1 MITFP
6 TIQER
11 MNNMAEDLH
20 LDIIDDIVEVKKE
33 DAIPLPIQDEEE
45 QPANDFLLSFIV
57 PILNTKENG
66 MQEYLARLFT
76 SIKSNTDL
84 FGQDKLA
91 SKLQIIVVDD
101 YSPVPVTL
109 DGIDLA
115 GLNVTLLRNEERR
128 GIGGSRNAGL
138 KEASGLYVWYF
149 DADDLVSN
157 LGLSLMIK
165 HIQEFVAKKNLPD
178 VLFTKFGSLTSG
190 QNNQVVK
197 TVNEMELPDYS
208 FSPVSSCCKVIKR
221 EICPL
226 HPEKVYMED
235 VLFNFMLLDR
245 IEMWTILRDCEY
257 WTYDLRRPSNFTT
270 TSGWLQNNRLTIQQH
285 LVNQPLKQ
293 LKLKETA
300 ISDLF
305 RLVADLMDFIP
316 NIKHENVKR
325 AAIDRLVH
333 ITDKIKCCNYS
344 H

>member
-1 MITFP
+1 M
-6 TIQER
+6 E
-11 MNNMAEDLH
+11 EDLH

-57 PILNTKENG
+57 PILNTQENG

-84 FGQDKLA
+84 FGNEKLA
-91 SKLQIIVVDD
+91 SKLEIIVVDD

-138 KEASGLYVWYF
+138 KEANGLYVWFF

-165 HIQEFVAKKNLPD
+165 HIQEFVDKKSLPD
-178 VLFTKFGSLTSG
+178 VLFTKFGSITPAP
-190 QNNQVVK
+190 NNQVAK
-197 TVNEMELPDYS
+197 TINEMELPDYS

-235 VLFNFMLLDR
+235 VLFNFMLLDK

-305 RLVADLMDFIP
+305 RLVADLMDYIP

>member
-1 MITFP
+1 MIIFP
-6 TIQER
+6 IVQER
-11 MNNMAEDLH
+11 MPNMAEDLH
-20 LDIIDDIVEVKKE
+20 LDIVEDIIEVKKE

-76 SIKSNTDL
+76 SIRANTDL
-84 FGQDKLA
+84 FGNEKLA
-91 SKLQIIVVDD
+91 EKLQIIVVDD

-109 DGIDLA
+109 DGIDLT

-178 VLFTKFGSLTSG
+178 VLFTKFGSLTAG
-190 QNNQVVK
+190 PNNQIAK
-197 TVNEMELPDYS
+197 TINEMELQDYA

-235 VLFNFMLLDR
+235 VLFNFMLLDQ

-285 LVNQPLKQ
+285 LVNQPLRQ

-305 RLVADLMDFIP
+305 RLVADLMDYIP

>member
-1 MITFP
+1 
-6 TIQER
+6 
-11 MNNMAEDLH
+11 MAEDLH
-20 LDIIDDIVEVKKE
+20 LDIIDDIIEVKKE

-76 SIKSNTDL
+76 SIRANTDL
-84 FGQDKLA
+84 FGNEKLA
-91 SKLQIIVVDD
+91 EKLQIIVVDD
-101 YSPVPVTL
+101 YSPVPVKL
-109 DGIDLA
+109 DGIDLT

-178 VLFTKFGSLTSG
+178 VLFTKFGSLTAG
-190 QNNQVVK
+190 LNNQIAK
-197 TVNEMELPDYS
+197 TINEMELQDYA

-235 VLFNFMLLDR
+235 VLFNFMLLDQ

-285 LVNQPLKQ
+285 LVNQPLRQ

-305 RLVADLMDFIP
+305 RLVADLMDYIP

>member
-1 MITFP
+1 MDEITISKETEEQDLP
-6 TIQER
+6 LLPLEKLD
-11 MNNMAEDLH
+11 NNE
-20 LDIIDDIVEVKKE
+20 IIV
-33 DAIPLPIQDEEE
+33 LNDEETTMPE
-45 QPANDFLLSFIV
+45 NDFLLSFIV

-76 SIKSNTDL
+76 SIRANTDL
-84 FGQDKLA
+84 FGQEKLA
-91 SKLQIIVVDD
+91 DKLQIIVVDD

-109 DGIDLA
+109 DGIDLT

-178 VLFTKFGSLTSG
+178 VLFTKFGSLTPG
-190 QNNQVVK
+190 PNNQIAK
-197 TVNEMELPDYS
+197 TINEMELPDYS

>member
-1 MITFP
+1 
-6 TIQER
+6 
-11 MNNMAEDLH
+11 MAKDLH
-20 LDIIDDIVEVKKE
+20 LDIIEDIIEVKKE
-33 DAIPLPIQDEEE
+33 DAIPLPIQDEEAMPE
-45 QPANDFLLSFIV
+45 NDFLLSFIV

-84 FGQDKLA
+84 FGNEKLA
-91 SKLQIIVVDD
+91 EKLQIIVVDD

-109 DGIDLA
+109 DGIDLTN
-115 GLNVTLLRNEERR
+115 LNVTLLRNEERR

-138 KEASGLYVWYF
+138 KEASGLYVWFF

-165 HIQEFVAKKNLPD
+165 HIQEFVAKKSLPD
-178 VLFTKFGSLTSG
+178 VLFTKFGSLTTAP
-190 QNNQVVK
+190 NNQIAK
-197 TVNEMELPDYS
+197 TVNEMELPDYA

-270 TSGWLQNNRLTIQQH
+270 TSGWLQNNRLTI
-285 LVNQPLKQ
+285 
-293 LKLKETA
+293 
-300 ISDLF
+300 
-305 RLVADLMDFIP
+305 
-316 NIKHENVKR
+316 
-325 AAIDRLVH
+325 
-333 ITDKIKCCNYS
+333 
-344 H
+344 

>member
-1 MITFP
+1 
-6 TIQER
+6 
-11 MNNMAEDLH
+11 MNEMLKTD
-20 LDIIDDIVEVKKE
+20 IDDIIEVKKE
-33 DAIPLPIQDEEE
+33 DALPLPTQDEEE

-84 FGQDKLA
+84 FGQEKLA
-91 SKLQIIVVDD
+91 DKLQIIVVDD
-101 YSPVPVTL
+101 FSPVPVTL
-109 DGIDLA
+109 DGIDLN

-165 HIQEFVAKKNLPD
+165 HIQEFVAKKHLPD
-178 VLFTKFGSLTSG
+178 VLFTKFGSLTAG
-190 QNNQVVK
+190 PNNQVVK

-245 IEMWTILRDCEY
+245 IEVWTILRDCEY

-305 RLVADLMDFIP
+305 RLVADLMDYIP

-325 AAIDRLVH
+325 AAIDRLVN

>member
-1 MITFP
+1 
-6 TIQER
+6 
-11 MNNMAEDLH
+11 MAEEDLH

-84 FGQDKLA
+84 FGKEKLA

-109 DGIDLA
+109 DSIDLTN
-115 GLNVTLLRNEERR
+115 LNVTLLRNEERR

-178 VLFTKFGSLTSG
+178 VLFTKFGSLTPG
-190 QNNQVVK
+190 PNNQVVK

-305 RLVADLMDFIP
+305 RLVAEAVPLSVTF
-316 NIKHENVKR
+316 KR
-325 AAIDRLVH
+325 VNEIVRGWINYFRISSMKMLSVPLLIDWY
-333 ITDKIKCCNYS
+333 I
-344 H
+344 

>member
-1 MITFP
+1 MT
-6 TIQER
+6 E
-11 MNNMAEDLH
+11 EDLPLLPLEK
-20 LDIIDDIVEVKKE
+20 LDNNEIIVLD
-33 DAIPLPIQDEEE
+33 DEEE
-45 QPANDFLLSFIV
+45 TTMPENDILLSFIV
-57 PILNTKENG
+57 PILNTQENG

-84 FGQDKLA
+84 FGEEKLA
-91 SKLQIIVVDD
+91 SKLEIIVVDD
-101 YSPVPVTL
+101 YSPVPVKL
-109 DGIDLA
+109 DGIDLTD
-115 GLNVTLLRNEERR
+115 LNVTLLRNEERR

-138 KEASGLYVWYF
+138 KEANGLYVWFF

-165 HIQEFVAKKNLPD
+165 HIQEFVAKKSLPD
-178 VLFTKFGSLTSG
+178 VLFTKFGSLT
-190 QNNQVVK
+190 QAPNNQIAK
-197 TVNEMELPDYS
+197 TINEMELQDYA

-235 VLFNFMLLDR
+235 VLFNFMLLDK

-316 NIKHENVKR
+316 NIKHDNVKR

>member
-1 MITFP
+1 MIIFP
-6 TIQER
+6 IVQER
-11 MNNMAEDLH
+11 MPNMAEDLH
-20 LDIIDDIVEVKKE
+20 LDIIDDIIEVKKE

-76 SIKSNTDL
+76 SIRANTDL
-84 FGQDKLA
+84 FGNEKLA
-91 SKLQIIVVDD
+91 EKLQIIVVDD

-109 DGIDLA
+109 DGIDLT

-165 HIQEFVAKKNLPD
+165 HIQEFVAKKNLPE
-178 VLFTKFGSLTSG
+178 VLFTKFGSLTAG
-190 QNNQVVK
+190 PNNQIAK
-197 TVNEMELPDYS
+197 TINEMELQDYA

-235 VLFNFMLLDR
+235 VLFNFMLLDQ

-285 LVNQPLKQ
+285 LVNQPLRQ

-305 RLVADLMDFIP
+305 RLVADLMDYIP

>member
-1 MITFP
+1 M
-6 TIQER
+6 Q
-11 MNNMAEDLH
+11 NMKTNIAEDLH
-20 LDIIDDIVEVKKE
+20 LDMIDDIIDIKKE

-84 FGQDKLA
+84 FGQENLA
-91 SKLQIIVVDD
+91 DKLQIIVVDD

-109 DGIDLA
+109 DGIDTT

-138 KEASGLYVWYF
+138 KEAKGLYVWYF

-165 HIQEFVAKKNLPD
+165 HIQDFVAKKNLPD
-178 VLFTKFGSLTSG
+178 VLFTKFGSLTAG
-190 QNNQVVK
+190 PNNQVVK

-208 FSPVSSCCKVIKR
+208 FSPVSSCCKVIRR

-245 IEMWTILRDCEY
+245 IEVWTILRDCEY

-305 RLVADLMDFIP
+305 RLVADMLDYIP

-325 AAIDRLVH
+325 AAIDRLVN